1 MSSARELRRPGGR
14 SSTKLQKIFAGTAL
28 TVSLKLSVVCLG
40 CGIYVAARG
49 SSTDCITFLQWGFIA
64 VALVLLFNFII
75 VVKFYYR
82 HKETT
87 SSLYLLIMLLALL
100 TLLSLM
106 IAAFVH
112 INIKPVNDGPRL
124 RNINDLKAL
133 DKPQPVRE
141 YSLGDYRGQLKR
153 QVGESRFW
161 ARISGCLL
169 RRHPCNGMSP
179 LFLDPNSGVLLA
191 NRTSNKFPD
200 DPGLSPIEVHRTRH
214 RLRIAPLS
222 HPQPCCS
229 SVIASTARLI
239 PLLDCSPWTAAS
251 LASCH
256 HRRAWLPSRISAA
269 LPCPALVTVLLSCS
283 SPLGPSPPTCHL
295 APTFLHPAACST
307 TPLLHCQH
315 ALAPSPSHV
324 APAKLAHGTWHR
336 HLCVPLLL
344 LALLLVSRILVPSLS
359 VEAGSARP
367 ILLKAHDA

>member
-200 DPGLSPIEVHRTRH
+200 DPGLSPIESGCCKP
-214 RLRIAPLS
+214 PLS
-222 HPQPCCS
+222 CGFTYVNQTTWTVPAGAPTNNTDDDCSRWSNDQGKLCFQCDSCKAGVLADIQRAWATPVILMTFFTLLHIILYPCIC
-229 SVIASTARLI
+229 VDLCYDF
-239 PLLDCSPWTAAS
+239 LLDDDT
-251 LASCH
+251 
-256 HRRAWLPSRISAA
+256 
-269 LPCPALVTVLLSCS
+269 
-283 SPLGPSPPTCHL
+283 
-295 APTFLHPAACST
+295 
-307 TPLLHCQH
+307 
-315 ALAPSPSHV
+315 
-324 APAKLAHGTWHR
+324 
-336 HLCVPLLL
+336 
-344 LALLLVSRILVPSLS
+344 
-359 VEAGSARP
+359 
-367 ILLKAHDA
+367 